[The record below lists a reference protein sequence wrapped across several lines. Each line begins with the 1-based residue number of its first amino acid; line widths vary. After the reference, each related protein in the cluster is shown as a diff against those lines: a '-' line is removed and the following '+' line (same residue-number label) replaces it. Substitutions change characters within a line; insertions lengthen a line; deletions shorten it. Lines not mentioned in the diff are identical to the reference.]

1 MSAMPGVPRFYPLV
15 SLFLILSFIS
25 LMQNSANGNPSKTDT
40 ARRLAKNLPFLR
52 RSQPSSNNPFSRLA
66 SRSRPGGNNRQ
77 TAGTKLMSW
86 SGRFLGSPLYDV
98 VFIIDESGSIPSDQ
112 FNKALSAIRLLIGHA
127 LLGTKFAAIK
137 FSDKAHLLFNFV
149 SPDQAKTKLMNVPQ
163 NGGLTNTQDAL
174 KMARNLFLNP
184 AASGHRQ
191 NARRLVVVVTDGNSN
206 KQSHQTVP
214 QAIQLK
220 GIGTRVMVIA
230 VGNYGASGRKEM
242 KDITCYPP
250 GENLFFVD
258 DFNDMYQVTFM
269 AINSI

>member
-1 MSAMPGVPRFYPLV
+1 
-15 SLFLILSFIS
+15 
-25 LMQNSANGNPSKTDT
+25 
-40 ARRLAKNLPFLR
+40 
-52 RSQPSSNNPFSRLA
+52 
-66 SRSRPGGNNRQ
+66 
-77 TAGTKLMSW
+77 MSW

-112 FNKALSAIRLLIGHA
+112 FNKGLSAIRLLIGHA

-191 NARRLVVVVTDGNSN
+191 NARRLAVVVTDGNSN

-242 KDITCYPP
+242 EDIASYPP

>member
-1 MSAMPGVPRFYPLV
+1 MTSFID
-15 SLFLILSFIS
+15 LIL
-25 LMQNSANGNPSKTDT
+25 GNPSKTDT
-40 ARRLAKNLPFLR
+40 ARRLAQNLPFLR
-52 RSQPSSNNPFSRLA
+52 RSQPSSNNPFSRLP

-77 TAGTKLMSW
+77 TASVKFKSW
-86 SGRFLGSPLYDV
+86 SGRYLGSPLHDV
-98 VFIIDESGSIPSDQ
+98 VFIIDDSGSIPSDQ
-112 FNKALSAIRLLIGHA
+112 FNKGLSAIRLLIGDA
-127 LLGTKFAAIK
+127 SLGTKFAAIK

-149 SPDQAKTKLMNVPQ
+149 SPDQAKTKLLNVPQ
-163 NGGLTNTQDAL
+163 NGGWTNTQDAL

-191 NARRLVVVVTDGNSN
+191 NARRLAVVVTDGNSN
-206 KQSHQTVP
+206 IQRDQTIP

-230 VGNYGASGRKEM
+230 VGNYGDSGRKEM
-242 KDITCYPP
+242 KDIASYPP
-250 GENLFFVD
+250 EENLFFVD

>member
-1 MSAMPGVPRFYPLV
+1 
-15 SLFLILSFIS
+15 
-25 LMQNSANGNPSKTDT
+25 
-40 ARRLAKNLPFLR
+40 
-52 RSQPSSNNPFSRLA
+52 
-66 SRSRPGGNNRQ
+66 
-77 TAGTKLMSW
+77 MSW
-86 SGRFLGSPLYDV
+86 SGRDLGSPLYDV
-98 VFIIDESGSIPSDQ
+98 VFIIDDSGSIPSDQ
-112 FNKALSAIRLLIGHA
+112 FNKGLSAIRLLIGHA

-163 NGGLTNTQDAL
+163 NGGWTNTQDAL

-191 NARRLVVVVTDGNSN
+191 NARRLAVVVTDGNSN

-230 VGNYGASGRKEM
+230 VGNYGDSGRKEM
-242 KDITCYPP
+242 AGIASYPAKD
-250 GENLFFVD
+250 NLFNVG
-258 DFNDMYQVTFM
+258 DFDEMQEVVLM
-269 AINSI
+269 ALSLNSIK